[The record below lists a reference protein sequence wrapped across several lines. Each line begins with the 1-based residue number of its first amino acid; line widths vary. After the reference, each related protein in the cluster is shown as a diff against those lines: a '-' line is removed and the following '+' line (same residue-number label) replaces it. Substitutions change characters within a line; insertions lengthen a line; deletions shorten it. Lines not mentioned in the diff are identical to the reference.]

1 MSENT
6 QLLEAVR
13 KEAKPG
19 LWSRGVSLARDGA
32 VALQSRTASEIEL
45 RVKVTGRAVAF
56 TVVLYPGDEA
66 WECDCPSPVDP
77 CEHVVAG
84 AISLDKAEKQD
95 APLEAVAERW
105 SRVVYRFTRV
115 EGGLQLHRVL
125 AHADGT
131 EEPLEDLTGRIA
143 KPQGGVTLQV
153 EQVDLVMERL
163 LERRTRGPLLAEK
176 LDALLR
182 ALEPARNVLLDGR
195 PVAVSSEVLPPR
207 AKVEDRGQQ
216 WVLTITADPRITEV
230 VSPGVA
236 LTAESLVR
244 LGETAMT
251 GAWLQHLPLVRT
263 YSPEIGRAS
272 CRERVL

>member
-19 LWSRGVSLARDGA
+19 LWSKGVSLARDGA
-32 VALQSRTASEIEL
+32 VAL
-45 RVKVTGRAVAF
+45 VAF

-77 CEHVVAG
+77 CEHVVAA

-95 APLEAVAERW
+95 APLEAVSERW

-131 EEPLEDLTGRIA
+131 EEPLEDLTGRLA
-143 KPQGGVTLQV
+143 KPQAGVTLQV

-195 PVAVSSEVLPPR
+195 PVAVEQP
-207 AKVEDRGQQ
+207 D
-216 WVLTITADPRITEV
+216 WMI
-230 VSPGVA
+230 
-236 LTAESLVR
+236 
-244 LGETAMT
+244 
-251 GAWLQHLPLVRT
+251 
-263 YSPEIGRAS
+263 
-272 CRERVL
+272 